1 MKFNKITS
9 INNELIKYVK
19 RIYENQNF
27 AKKNNLFVIEKAK
40 LIFEAIDKNIIIKQ
54 ILITENEL
62 KNYKNKLTKFINSNL
77 ITIINSD
84 VAKYLSI
91 NINHTEIFA
100 LCEFKIDNNFD
111 ILDNENYLLVDN
123 VQDPGNLGTIIRTAF
138 GLGID
143 KIFLYNC
150 VYLFN
155 NKCTKSCC
163 GANFNKNIYIVNNI
177 SKFMEIFK
185 NFEIICTSLDNDS
198 HYLDKQQ
205 FLKTKNLIVV
215 GNEGHGINNDIL
227 KFATKKIKLKM
238 SNNIESF
245 NVAIFTGIICFK
257 ILHN

>member
-91 NINHTEIFA
+91 NINFTKIFA
-100 LCEFKIDNNFD
+100 LCEFKINNSFN

-123 VQDPGNLGTIIRTAF
+123 VQDPGNLGTIIRTAL
-138 GLGID
+138 GLGIN

-155 NKCTKSCC
+155 NKCIKSCC
-163 GANFNKNIYIVNNI
+163 GANFNKNIFLVNDI
-177 SKFMEIFK
+177 ESFLDKFK
-185 NFEIICTSLDNDS
+185 SFEIICTSLDQDS
-198 HYLDKQQ
+198 SDLEKQK
-205 FLKTKNLIVV
+205 FKSSSNLIVV
-215 GNEGHGINNDIL
+215 GNEGHGINKNIM
-227 KFATKKIKLKM
+227 KYSTKKIKLKM
-238 SNNIESF
+238 SNDIESF

-257 ILHN
+257 ILKT